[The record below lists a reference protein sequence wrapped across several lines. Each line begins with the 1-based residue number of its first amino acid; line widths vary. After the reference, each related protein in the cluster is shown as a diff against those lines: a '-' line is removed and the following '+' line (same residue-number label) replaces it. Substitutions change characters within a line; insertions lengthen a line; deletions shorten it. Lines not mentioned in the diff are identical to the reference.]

1 MIEWRHGAD
10 THEFLGADLYLGDAN
25 IIVEMRNDMLGHALD
40 WLLAMQAAPYNGRTS
55 PRGVVKKPQMPA
67 QLWQVQPSITSWI
80 AMDNPRWNWLISIR
94 RHPAG
99 ALIVCAFFA
108 VAAGFFLRGGVAA
121 HQRLAAADDPAAVA
135 DQALTATF
143 NRDLAEREIR
153 SALAADDLDLA
164 QSFVELAAERNVAI
178 DPALPV
184 QIKQTETDQR
194 TLSNTAGRFAHGL
207 WTGEPSDLASLAGTA
222 FGDLFVF
229 GDIRDAAREG
239 TRYLSGRPYDPW
251 ILGLAGAGIAI
262 TAATYASFGA
272 TAPER
277 VGVSLVKAARR
288 TGRLNPALAVRVAR
302 EAVKVEGAGGLVGIA
317 QNTGRIEAKAGSQA
331 ALDGLAIAQEPQD
344 VSRLAR
350 LAAAKGGKTRA
361 IVKLLGRA
369 AIVLTASVI
378 ELASWLL
385 WSGFALLGFCAS
397 CKAATER
404 ATQRYLDRRKL
415 RSAMTAVAL
424 SP

>member
-1 MIEWRHGAD
+1 
-10 THEFLGADLYLGDAN
+10 
-25 IIVEMRNDMLGHALD
+25 
-40 WLLAMQAAPYNGRTS
+40 
-55 PRGVVKKPQMPA
+55 
-67 QLWQVQPSITSWI
+67 
-80 AMDNPRWNWLISIR
+80 
-94 RHPAG
+94 
-99 ALIVCAFFA
+99 
-108 VAAGFFLRGGVAA
+108 
-121 HQRLAAADDPAAVA
+121 LAA
-135 DQALTATF
+135 TF
-143 NRDLAEREIR
+143 DRDVAEREIR
-153 SALAADDLDLA
+153 SAIAAGDLDLA
-164 QSFVELAAERNVAI
+164 QSFVDLAAERNVAI
-178 DPALPV
+178 DSTLPAQV
-184 QIKQTETDQR
+184 KQTEADQH
-194 TLSNTAGRFAHGL
+194 TLANTAARFVHGL
-207 WTGEPSDLASLAGTA
+207 WTGEPTDFAILAGTA

-239 TRYLSGRPYDPW
+239 TRYLTGRQYDPW

-302 EAVKVEGAGGLVGIA
+302 EAVKVEGAGGLVGLA

-331 ALDGLAIAQEPQD
+331 ALDSLAIAHEPQD
-344 VSRLAR
+344 VSRMAR

-385 WSGFALLGFCAS
+385 WAGFALIGFCAS
-397 CKAATER
+397 CKAAAER
-404 ATQRYLDRRKL
+404 ATQHYLDRRKL
-415 RSAMTAVAL
+415 RRAIA
-424 SP
+424 